1 MSSSI
6 PRIWTSIMQNPTIPT
21 KFAALPNA
29 TKIHCKIQ
37 STFGVKWP
45 IKLASLRP
53 PCLGS
58 MITSI
63 IWVQPQNV
71 VYFLRKIIQQ
81 FILKNGRVI
90 RDLTNPRF
98 LLISVRFFWKVAKIA
113 KFIKVAKITNLAKCM
128 KIAEII

>member
-63 IWVQPQNV
+63 TWVQPPNV

-81 FILKNGRVI
+81 FIQKNGRVI

-98 LLISVRFFWKVAKIA
+98 LLISVRVLKSSQNSKMY
-113 KFIKVAKITNLAKCM
+113 KCSQNSQ
-128 KIAEII
+128 IYWSSQNYQSS